1 MNILGIDPG
10 SRNCGYAIIELSP
23 NLRTLRLLEAGII
36 QMKERI
42 LQHQILEFVEGIDLV
57 LKSHEIHE
65 VAVEDMF
72 YAHNPKSV
80 IKLAQFRGA
89 LSLKILQEL
98 GNFAEYTPLQVKK
111 ALTGNG
117 KADKTQVAFMVKR
130 ILGIRGE
137 IKPLDITD
145 AIAIAITHAQR
156 LQLQGS
162 GVRAIKAKTEPDSRV
177 KMGADSENSESRE
190 IR

>member
-10 SRNCGYAIIELSP
+10 SRNCGYAVIQLEKNTISLV
-23 NLRTLRLLEAGII
+23 EAGLIKI
-36 QMKERI
+36 KERI

-57 LKSHEIHE
+57 LKNHSIDA
-65 VAVEDMF
+65 VAIEDMF
-72 YAHNPKSV
+72 YAYNPKSV

-117 KADKTQVAFMVKR
+117 KAQKEQVAFMVKR
-130 ILGIRGE
+130 LLGIKGE

-156 LQLQGS
+156 LKL
-162 GVRAIKAKTEPDSRV
+162 
-177 KMGADSENSESRE
+177 N
-190 IR
+190 